1 MSHVIEKKELGQ
13 TASFVSPSA
22 TSIGIGYVVLVL
34 LPILLKILGITSVA
48 AWSWSKVTFTIWGP
62 WLLTAVISV
71 IGWLVY
77 LVQTRRG

>member
-1 MSHVIEKKELGQ
+1 MPQVIEKKELEQ
-13 TASFVSPSA
+13 AASFVSPSA

-34 LPILLKILGITSVA
+34 LPVLLKILGITFVA
-48 AWSWSKVTFTIWGP
+48 DWPWSKVTFTIWGP

>member
-1 MSHVIEKKELGQ
+1 MLHVIEKKELGQ
-13 TASFVSPSA
+13 AASFVSPSA

-34 LPILLKILGITSVA
+34 LPVLLKILGITAVA
-48 AWSWSKVTFTIWGP
+48 TWPWSKVTATIWGP
-62 WLLTAVISV
+62 WLLTAIISM